1 MNPTFAF
8 TAHPQHRRNTL
19 IKNIDWASRTPSQ
32 TRCTRFP
39 ASVLLLLILSCGVVQ
54 HEEECRFEFIS
65 RTLTLTSA
73 DEKQRELTTCFCVNL
88 RLSRHPPSVG
98 SEDLSRSA
106 KPGGATYPCICK
118 YTTDWRF
125 KNQVPRTLVSPST
138 LQIYNPSVA
147 VPMPRFLNTYT
158 GEFEWHDNP
167 ARVRYAIL
175 SHTWRSAADGGEQ
188 SLEDV
193 KKLQSASFVPAQ
205 RHEVGSQSETLSD
218 SPRLLR
224 PTLDPTTSL
233 LDHPHLSTKISQAC
247 LVARMNGFRLIWIDS
262 CCIDK
267 ASSAE
272 LSEAINSM
280 YELYRLSGACYV
292 YLADVPDDDHP
303 QALGSSFR
311 FSRWHKRGWTLQE
324 LIAPERVIFLTSTW
338 RFLGTR
344 LSLATTLADITMI
357 SVDILVGRASVAS
370 ISVAQRMSWASL
382 RETTRVE
389 DRAYSLLGIFGVHL
403 SPIYG
408 EGDNAFRRLQEEI
421 IKTIPDQSI
430 FAWGTS
436 CTLHSLARGEVAGW
450 IDPAPDP
457 EVLAPSPWYFS
468 RFLSS
473 NVTSLSPAAF
483 ASRIGLAI
491 GDVPPLH
498 CVFTP
503 QGVRVQL
510 LCIDLTAIP
519 QIFHVFAR
527 AMGRTSLCNDCAR
540 LGRAH
545 MLALLQ
551 CEDSTGSLIA
561 LPLCR
566 PPLRVGEHPGLA
578 IATHIDCGRPL
589 DHEPFRTVRL
599 ARTSLSEVLQHL
611 LSKPAEVSLLSQ
623 QSRLSLT
630 KSHVTIPKSI
640 KLWPRFGTRS
650 VLDVR
655 FSPWCIEQLYALGLT
670 ISPLQSKDWIEE
682 DEMMGQTTLST
693 CISFYT
699 VEHGTWMARLAV
711 INLHIVLHSLFSE
724 HGDRSLQPDTAVCFT
739 ITHSL
744 EMHRSE
750 VVALGAAPPAQ
761 CTQKHRYRFS
771 SLLPTNPLANVQSV
785 LHFYR
790 YSDSGLENKLVDARI
805 FRASLELPFRSPQ
818 AGNSDVLWLHVEIS
832 ENISSLPLPP
842 GLGAHADRD
851 DRERPTRPDSPNPE
865 PGLDTTDLSWHAMT
879 AFEDDTSTAYMGSSI
894 AQGPL
899 KGPGESSTHDA
910 QDEGVHRD
918 EASGDTAGGPQDDE
932 PPSSS
937 EPMVLSAR
945 HHVSGITKT
954 PGSVILEAQPV
965 SPETGS
971 AHRGDVFRPPSSSY
985 NSLEIIQRDNDAL
998 RAQTTD
1004 LAAQV
1009 AALTS
1014 QNAVLSSQIAEIFSR
1029 LKLSEQ
1035 KTVRRAFND
1044 AEDAISLPT

>member
-1 MNPTFAF
+1 
-8 TAHPQHRRNTL
+8 
-19 IKNIDWASRTPSQ
+19 
-32 TRCTRFP
+32 
-39 ASVLLLLILSCGVVQ
+39 
-54 HEEECRFEFIS
+54 
-65 RTLTLTSA
+65 
-73 DEKQRELTTCFCVNL
+73 
-88 RLSRHPPSVG
+88 
-98 SEDLSRSA
+98 
-106 KPGGATYPCICK
+106 
-118 YTTDWRF
+118 
-125 KNQVPRTLVSPST
+125 
-138 LQIYNPSVA
+138 
-147 VPMPRFLNTYT
+147 
-158 GEFEWHDNP
+158 
-167 ARVRYAIL
+167 
-175 SHTWRSAADGGEQ
+175 
-188 SLEDV
+188 
-193 KKLQSASFVPAQ
+193 
-205 RHEVGSQSETLSD
+205 
-218 SPRLLR
+218 
-224 PTLDPTTSL
+224 
-233 LDHPHLSTKISQAC
+233 
-247 LVARMNGFRLIWIDS
+247 MNGFQLILIDS

-436 CTLHSLARGEVAGW
+436 CTLHSLTRGEVAGW

-503 QGVRVQL
+503 QGVCVQF
-510 LCIDLTAIP
+510 LCIDLRAIP

-527 AMGRTSLCNDCAR
+527 AMGRTLFCNECAR

-599 ARTSLSEVLQHL
+599 ARTSLSELLQHL

-640 KLWPRFGTRS
+640 KRWPRFGTGS

-670 ISPLQSKDWIEE
+670 VSPLQSKDWIEE
-682 DEMMGQTTLST
+682 DEMMGRTTLST

-699 VEHGTWMARLAV
+699 EHGTWTTRLAV
-711 INLHIVLHSLFSE
+711 INLHILLQSLFIE
-724 HGDRSLQPDTAVCFT
+724 DGARSLEPDTAACFT

-744 EMHRSE
+744 ETHGSE
-750 VVALGAAPPAQ
+750 VVALGMAQ
-761 CTQKHRYRFS
+761 STQKHTSMFNSR
-771 SLLPTNPLANVQSV
+771 LPTNPLANVQAV

-790 YSDSGLENKLVDARI
+790 YPDSGLENELVDARI
-805 FRASLELPFRSPQ
+805 FRASLELPFRSPP

-865 PGLDTTDLSWHAMT
+865 PGPDTTNLSWHAGMT
-879 AFEDDTSTAYMGSSI
+879 AFEDDTSTTYTGPSV
-894 AQGPL
+894 AQSPP
-899 KGPGESSTHDA
+899 KGPGISSTHDA
-910 QDEGVHRD
+910 QDEGVHGD
-918 EASGDTAGGPQDDE
+918 EAGGDTAGSPRDDE

-937 EPMVLSAR
+937 EVRLLVCSGSDVLKAHS
-945 HHVSGITKT
+945 
-954 PGSVILEAQPV
+954 QY
-965 SPETGS
+965 SP
-971 AHRGDVFRPPSSSY
+971 
-985 NSLEIIQRDNDAL
+985 
-998 RAQTTD
+998 
-1004 LAAQV
+1004 
-1009 AALTS
+1009 
-1014 QNAVLSSQIAEIFSR
+1014 
-1029 LKLSEQ
+1029 
-1035 KTVRRAFND
+1035 
-1044 AEDAISLPT
+1044 